1 MRVFLAP
8 MEGVVDYLM
17 RDLLTSL
24 GGIDLCITEFV
35 RVVDQLLPARVFYRL
50 CPELHQHGRTHAGVP
65 VRVQLLGQHP
75 EWLATNA
82 QRAVELG
89 SPGIDLNFGCPARTV
104 NNSRGGA
111 ILLTEP
117 EGLYRI
123 VAAVRSAVPN
133 GFPVSVKMRL
143 GYEDKTLALENA
155 CAVASA
161 GATEIIVHARTKTE
175 GYRPPAHWHWLAK
188 IKSVIQIPLIANG
201 EIWTDEDARQC
212 QILSHCHD
220 LMIGR
225 GALALPNL
233 PAVIKK
239 QQSPINWSQI
249 KDLLWQYT
257 TYDLQHEKSRY
268 YPHRIK
274 QWLGYLRLQHPEAQ
288 CLFER
293 IKRLKTTD
301 EIVEIIKG

>member
-1 MRVFLAP
+1 MRLFLAP

-35 RVVDQLLPARVFYRL
+35 RVVDQLLPPRVFYRL
-50 CPELHQHGRTHAGVP
+50 CPELHQQGKTLSGVP
-65 VRVQLLGQHP
+65 VRIQLLGQHP

-82 QRAVELG
+82 LRAVELG

-111 ILLTEP
+111 ILLTDP
-117 EGLYRI
+117 ELLYRI
-123 VAAVRSAVPN
+123 VATVRSAVPEVL
-133 GFPVSVKMRL
+133 PVSVKMRL

-155 CAVASA
+155 CAVAEA
-161 GATEIIVHARTKTE
+161 GATEIIIHARTKTE

-188 IKSVIQIPLIANG
+188 IKAVVNIPLIANG
-201 EIWTDEDARQC
+201 EIWTDQDAKQC
-212 QILSHCHD
+212 QTLSQCHD

-239 QQSPINWSQI
+239 QQSPINWEQI
-249 KDLLWQYT
+249 KNLLWQYT
-257 TYDLQHEKSRY
+257 TYDLQHDKCRY
-268 YPHRIK
+268 YPQRIK
-274 QWLGYLRLQHPEAQ
+274 QWLSYLRLQHKEAQ

-293 IKRLKTTD
+293 IKRLKTTE
-301 EIVEIIKG
+301 EIVQIINA